1 MTTHSIPAG
10 PVCRPRWID
19 GMATLTMKKSRTI
32 MKVPVSI
39 TASGAHVRW
48 AGAGPVAARGGPLE
62 ILSVMR
68 PPSAAGSGP
77 VDYVTGNGLCYQR

>member
-1 MTTHSIPAG
+1 
-10 PVCRPRWID
+10 
-19 GMATLTMKKSRTI
+19 

-48 AGAGPVAARGGPLE
+48 AGAGSVAARAGLLE

-68 PPSAAGSGP
+68 PPSAAGCGP
-77 VDYVTGNGLCYQR
+77 VDYVAGNGPRYER

>member
-1 MTTHSIPAG
+1 
-10 PVCRPRWID
+10 
-19 GMATLTMKKSRTI
+19 

-48 AGAGPVAARGGPLE
+48 AGAGSAAARAGPLE

-68 PPSAAGSGP
+68 PPSAAGYGP
-77 VDYVTGNGLCYQR
+77 VDYMTGNGPRYRR